1 MGQVVARSYPL
12 GDISATGNLPQLI
25 PQGNLTLG
33 NILRMTKKPIREVLA
48 ANIRRYMRSVPAVDT
63 QVKLAKRAGIS
74 QSSVARVLA
83 GNVDT
88 QVSIVE
94 SLASAIGVSAA
105 ELLEDATDAK
115 ASLHYDRARFASLPA
130 VEQAKITSYIDF
142 VLSQASDTKVEA
154 DGSLSVTRKTAPT
167 KQQQLRA
174 GRVAQR
180 QLSNESLGIDE
191 THNDTTRKRGPGKRS
206 G

>member
-1 MGQVVARSYPL
+1 
-12 GDISATGNLPQLI
+12 
-25 PQGNLTLG
+25 
-33 NILRMTKKPIREVLA
+33 MTRKPIREVLA
-48 ANIRRYMRSVPAVDT
+48 ANIRHYMRTVPAVDT

-94 SLASAIGVSAA
+94 SLATAIGVSAA
-105 ELLEDATDAK
+105 ELLEDETDTRTT
-115 ASLHYDRARFASLPA
+115 LHYDRTRFASLPA
-130 VEQAKITSYIDF
+130 TEQAKITSYIDF
-142 VLSQASDTKVEA
+142 VLSQADDAKVEA
-154 DGSLSVTRKTAPT
+154 DGSLSVARKVAPT
-167 KQQQLRA
+167 RQQQLRA

-180 QLSNESLGIDE
+180 QLSNESLSNDE
-191 THNDTTRKRGPGKRS
+191 IHNNTARKRGPGKRS

>member
-1 MGQVVARSYPL
+1 
-12 GDISATGNLPQLI
+12 
-25 PQGNLTLG
+25 LG

-48 ANIRRYMRSVPAVDT
+48 ANIRRHMRTVPAVDT

-94 SLASAIGVSAA
+94 SLAIAIGVTAA
-105 ELLEDATDAK
+105 ELLEDEADAQT
-115 ASLHYDRARFASLPA
+115 SLHYDRARFAALP
-130 VEQAKITSYIDF
+130 VTEQAKIKSYIDF
-142 VLSQASDTKVEA
+142 VLSQAGDAKIEE
-154 DGSLSVTRKTAPT
+154 DGSLTVSKEVAPS
-167 KQQQLRA
+167 KQQRLRA
-174 GRVAQR
+174 GRAAQR
-180 QLSNESLGIDE
+180 QLSDESLGIDE
-191 THNDTTRKRGPGKRS
+191 THNDTTKKRRARKRS

>member
-74 QSSVARVLA
+74 QSSV
-83 GNVDT
+83 
-88 QVSIVE
+88 
-94 SLASAIGVSAA
+94 IGVSAA